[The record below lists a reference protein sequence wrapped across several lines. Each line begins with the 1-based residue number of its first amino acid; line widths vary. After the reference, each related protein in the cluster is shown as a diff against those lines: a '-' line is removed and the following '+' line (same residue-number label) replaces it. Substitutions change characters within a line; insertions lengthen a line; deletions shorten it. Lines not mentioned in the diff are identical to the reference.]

1 MEMAQKFDF
10 REDDHDYYSQPGN
23 LFRMFSPEEK
33 QRLFANT
40 FAPSVRPL
48 RRSGITMLRTA
59 LRRTW
64 LTVKVLL
71 RLLKPYSQSRSN
83 PPSASLPVAE
93 GMIQRLAGEL
103 TALSQNSA
111 FGNGTFER

>member
-1 MEMAQKFDF
+1 
-10 REDDHDYYSQPGN
+10 
-23 LFRMFSPEEK
+23 
-33 QRLFANT
+33 
-40 FAPSVRPL
+40 
-48 RRSGITMLRTA
+48 
-59 LRRTW
+59 
-64 LTVKVLL
+64 VKVLL